1 MSHETY
7 ELKAEAREQV
17 GKGSARAVRRDGKV
31 PAVIYGD
38 KQPPLAIA
46 LSYKDVYYKI
56 HGGGFL
62 TTVATIDVGGKKIP
76 VLPKDY
82 QLDPVNDNPLHVDFL
97 RIGKDTEVNVD
108 VPVHFI
114 NEDKSPGIKRGG
126 VLNIVRHEVEFHC
139 PANAIPEFITV
150 DLDGTDI
157 GDSIHISAVK
167 LPAGVSRSFS
177 DRDFT
182 IATIAGLGRH
192 EAGEPRRTR
201 PPRPRLRLPRPPK
214 ANAVVA
220 PGRPSPCCSSQV
232 SAIPA
237 RNMPTTGTMSAS
249 WRRTRLPAAMTFRPG
264 RRSSR
269 ALIAEGTHRR
279 REGRC

>member
-1 MSHETY
+1 MSHEAY

-17 GKGSARAVRRDGKV
+17 GKGSARAVRRNGKV

-46 LSYKDVYYKI
+46 LNYKDIFYKI

-62 TTVATIDVGGKKIP
+62 TTIATIDVDGKKIQ
-76 VLPKDY
+76 VLPKDF
-82 QLDPVNDNPLHVDFL
+82 QLDPVKDFPVHVDFL

-150 DLDGTDI
+150 DL
-157 GDSIHISAVK
+157 
-167 LPAGVSRSFS
+167 AGVKPVIS

-182 IATIAGLGRH
+182 IATIAG
-192 EAGEPRRTR
+192 
-201 PPRPRLRLPRPPK
+201 
-214 ANAVVA
+214 
-220 PGRPSPCCSSQV
+220 S
-232 SAIPA
+232 
-237 RNMPTTGTMSAS
+237 
-249 WRRTRLPAAMTFRPG
+249 AAMKPETEET
-264 RRSSR
+264 
-269 ALIAEGTHRR
+269 AEAAAP
-279 REGRC
+279 EAEAAEAEEK

>member
-1 MSHETY
+1 MSHEAY

-46 LSYKDVYYKI
+46 LSYKEIYYKI

-62 TTVATIDVGGKKIP
+62 TTVATIDVGGKKIQ

-82 QLDPVNDNPLHVDFL
+82 QLDPVKDTPLHVDFL
-97 RIGKDTEVNVD
+97 RVGKNTEVNVQ

-114 NEDKSPGIKRGG
+114 NEELSPGIKRGG

-139 PANAIPEFITV
+139 PANAIPEFITI
-150 DLDGTDI
+150 DLTGANI

-167 LPAGVSRSFS
+167 LPAGVKPVIA

-182 IATIAGLGRH
+182 IATIAGSAAMKPEI
-192 EAGEPRRTR
+192 EA
-201 PPRPRLRLPRPPK
+201 
-214 ANAVVA
+214 
-220 PGRPSPCCSSQV
+220 
-232 SAIPA
+232 
-237 RNMPTTGTMSAS
+237 
-249 WRRTRLPAAMTFRPG
+249 PAAE
-264 RRSSR
+264 
-269 ALIAEGTHRR
+269 AEAEAEAT
-279 REGRC
+279 EE

>member
-17 GKGSARAVRRDGKV
+17 GKGSARAVRRNGKV

-62 TTVATIDVGGKKIP
+62 TTIATIDVGGKKIQ

-82 QLDPVNDNPLHVDFL
+82 QLDPVRDFPMHVDFL

-126 VLNIVRHEVEFHC
+126 VLNIVRHESSSTAR
-139 PANAIPEFITV
+139 PTRSPSSSRSIST
-150 DLDGTDI
+150 GTDI

-167 LPAGVSRSFS
+167 LPAGVKPVIS

-182 IATIAGLGRH
+182 IATIAGSSAMKPEAAEDGRSGRDA
-192 EAGEPRRTR
+192 EAEP
-201 PPRPRLRLPRPPK
+201 
-214 ANAVVA
+214 
-220 PGRPSPCCSSQV
+220 
-232 SAIPA
+232 PA
-237 RNMPTTGTMSAS
+237 
-249 WRRTRLPAAMTFRPG
+249 
-264 RRSSR
+264 
-269 ALIAEGTHRR
+269 E
-279 REGRC
+279 EE

>member
-1 MSHETY
+1 MSHDTY

-46 LSYKDVYYKI
+46 LSHKDIFYKI

-62 TTVATIDVGGKKIP
+62 TTVATIDVGGKKIQ

-82 QLDPVNDNPLHVDFL
+82 QLDPVKDFPLHVDFL
-97 RIGKDTEVNVD
+97 RIGKDTEVNVE

-150 DLDGTDI
+150 DLAGTDI
-157 GDSIHISAVK
+157 GDSIHISAIA
-167 LPAGVSRSFS
+167 LPAGVKPVIA

-182 IATIAGLGRH
+182 IATIAGSSAMKP
-192 EAGEPRRTR
+192 EAAE
-201 PPRPRLRLPRPPK
+201 
-214 ANAVVA
+214 
-220 PGRPSPCCSSQV
+220 
-232 SAIPA
+232 
-237 RNMPTTGTMSAS
+237 TTEAA
-249 WRRTRLPAAMTFRPG
+249 PAAEPVEE
-264 RRSSR
+264 
-269 ALIAEGTHRR
+269 APAAE
-279 REGRC
+279 EKEKK